1 MDYRRDTRMPWTIAI
16 LIVAVICIVAWLGA
30 FLINRSARVEGFGSY
45 KTVIGA
51 QNMDVQIAGDGFV
64 YYDGSSVTRMDSEG
78 KILWSCLISAGA
90 EFNASASGVAAWNG
104 SMLTLIDMERGTTT
118 YSSDQGV
125 KIISARVGSKYAAVL
140 TEEEGASGITV
151 MEKDGRVVYEVELD
165 QLTAVDYGFYSS
177 GAQLWVMA
185 LDTTGSVPTC
195 EITTYSPRSMSIVG
209 QISDMEQLMYN
220 VTFQSSS
227 VNCTGVTYYK
237 VYDYNGR
244 EIESRRKLVYGWYL
258 ISSGKGEN
266 PMLAFVPTGQTD
278 GVDKI
283 QDLRMMQAGSD
294 RIVHMPFNCSSV
306 IAHGNKVYGFASDGH
321 IMVASPNSQ
330 KVNAYQ
336 MPFYI
341 DRVHGITDSGVAVI
355 SSGNTLYL
363 LSVDIEE

>member
-30 FLINRSARVEGFGSY
+30 FLINRSSRVEGFGSY

-64 YYDGSSVTRMDSEG
+64 YYDGSSVTRMDSDG
-78 KILWSCLISAGA
+78 NILWSCRISAGA
-90 EFNASASGVAAWNG
+90 EFHASASGVAAWNG

-237 VYDYNGR
+237 AYDYNGR

-283 QDLRMMQAGSD
+283 QDLRMMQGSSD
-294 RIVHMPFNCSSV
+294 RIVHMPFTCSSV

-363 LSVDIEE
+363 LSVGIEE

>member
-1 MDYRRDTRMPWTIAI
+1 MDYRRDSRMPWTIAI
-16 LIVAVICIVAWLGA
+16 LLVVVICFVSWLGA
-30 FLINRSARVEGFGSY
+30 FIIKRSSRDECFGSY
-45 KTVIGA
+45 QAVIGA
-51 QNMDVQIAGDGFV
+51 QNMEVQVAGDGFV
-64 YYDGSSVTRMDSEG
+64 YYDGSSISRCDSEG
-78 KILWSCLISAGA
+78 KLLWSFRISPGA
-90 EFNASASGVAAWNG
+90 EFSASASGVAAWNG

-125 KIISARVGSKYAAVL
+125 KVVSARVGSRYAAVL
-140 TEEEGASGITV
+140 TEDEGESGISV
-151 MEKDGRVVYEVELD
+151 MEKDGRIVYEVELD

-258 ISSGKGEN
+258 ISSGKGED

-278 GVDKI
+278 GVDMI
-283 QDLRMMQAGSD
+283 QDLRMIRNNVD
-294 RIVHMPFNCSSV
+294 RIVHMPFPCSGV
-306 IAHGNKVYGFASDGH
+306 VAHGDKVYGFASDGH
-321 IMVASPNSQ
+321 VMVASPDSQ
-330 KVNAYQ
+330 KVDAYQ

-355 SSGNTLYL
+355 STGNTLYL
-363 LSVDIEE
+363 LSLGTEE